1 MSDERLAVK
10 LPGLDLNN
18 PVMPASGTFGFGE
31 NPKYDL
37 NELGA
42 IVVKT
47 TTVEARTGNPNPN
60 IALRDNGVLNAV
72 GLQNPGLEAVI
83 AEKLPALKQSY
94 PSLPIIGS
102 VGGSSE
108 EDYVEVA
115 SRLSQ
120 SGYVDA
126 LELNISC
133 PNVKKGGMAFGTVPE
148 VAKKLTEEVKKASS
162 VPVYVKLSPNVT
174 DVCAIAKAV
183 EEGGA
188 DGLTMINTLL
198 GMHIDLKTRKS
209 VLGNL
214 TGGFSGHGVLPVA
227 IRMIY
232 QVAHVCDLPI
242 IGVGGI
248 ERPEDIIEMYLA
260 GASAVQVGSAHF
272 DDPLICPHLIE
283 KLPDLM
289 DELQISSLE
298 ELRKEVKEAFAN
310 EN

>member
-10 LPGLDLNN
+10 LPGLDLKN

-47 TTVEARTGNPNPN
+47 TTVEARTGNPNPK
-60 IALRDNGVLNAV
+60 IALMDNGVLNAV

-83 AEKLPALKQSY
+83 AEKLPSLKQSY

-148 VAKKLTEEVKKASS
+148 VAKKLTEEVKTLPACRYTSSFLRTSRMFAQLPKQLKKA
-162 VPVYVKLSPNVT
+162 
-174 DVCAIAKAV
+174 
-183 EEGGA
+183 
-188 DGLTMINTLL
+188 GLT
-198 GMHIDLKTRKS
+198 D
-209 VLGNL
+209 
-214 TGGFSGHGVLPVA
+214 
-227 IRMIY
+227 
-232 QVAHVCDLPI
+232 
-242 IGVGGI
+242 
-248 ERPEDIIEMYLA
+248 
-260 GASAVQVGSAHF
+260 
-272 DDPLICPHLIE
+272 
-283 KLPDLM
+283 
-289 DELQISSLE
+289 
-298 ELRKEVKEAFAN
+298 
-310 EN
+310 